1 MGFDSIYQDWKEKG
15 LFVKRLRIQH
25 RKINPMEK
33 PFLRWLAMDIILPA
47 LALAIMCGGCWVC
60 LPHRL
65 DGLSIRKHC
74 HARSPSYSHRDK
86 SHLRIMETD
95 MRTTWMVVSLR
106 KTLELT

>member
-25 RKINPMEK
+25 RKINPMGETLLQMAGYGYN
-33 PFLRWLAMDIILPA
+33 PPGTRIGNYVRRMLGLFAY
-47 LALAIMCGGCWVC
+47 
-60 LPHRL
+60 HL

-74 HARSPSYSHRDK
+74 HARSPAYSHRDK
-86 SHLRIMETD
+86 SYLRILEID
-95 MRTTWMVVSLR
+95 VRTTWMVVSVR